1 MQLKLHANATTTP
14 KTRAYIQRSPAP
26 VAALAAELGVGET
39 TVRRWKARAQV
50 HDRSHVRHD
59 LGQSTSPEEE
69 ELIRV
74 LRQDLR
80 LSLDDLLEVMRRGV
94 KPDLS
99 RSALARCLKRLG
111 LNALAT
117 APGRAVAQRFD
128 ETPFGFVH
136 LDLKH
141 LTRLRGQPSY
151 VFVAIERATRFV
163 HAEVITTRDAET
175 VAACLER
182 FLDAFGY
189 PVHTILTD
197 NGGEFTDRFA
207 SGQDRP
213 PTGEHPVDKACAG
226 RGIKHRLTR
235 PFRPQT
241 NGMVERFNRR
251 IADAIRQHK
260 AAARNG
266 GKNKFDTHAERNAFI
281 DRFVY
286 NYNRTRLRCL
296 AYKAPIETLL
306 NHTGQ
311 NTCAGMT
318 ARGREFPG
326 IAGEAGR
333 DPPLHPQKNACNPVW
348 ARPRIRAW
356 TSLVPS

>member
-1 MQLKLHANATTTP
+1 
-14 KTRAYIQRSPAP
+14 
-26 VAALAAELGVGET
+26 
-39 TVRRWKARAQV
+39 
-50 HDRSHVRHD
+50 
-59 LGQSTSPEEE
+59 
-69 ELIRV
+69 
-74 LRQDLR
+74 
-80 LSLDDLLEVMRRGV
+80 
-94 KPDLS
+94 
-99 RSALARCLKRLG
+99 
-111 LNALAT
+111 
-117 APGRAVAQRFD
+117 
-128 ETPFGFVH
+128 H

-306 NHTGQ
+306 NHTGH

-318 ARGREFPG
+318 GKGGGRGRMAAGPG
-326 IAGEAGR
+326 KGAHRRHSRERARISSASACRSAEQAATMAPLEARVRGLPR
-333 DPPLHPQKNACNPVW
+333 QSVISPPAPSTTGTRAQMSKPSRLGPQRQRSRRPA
-348 ARPRIRAW
+348 ARAPKPRQP
-356 TSLVPS
+356 PS

>member
-14 KTRAYIQRSPAP
+14 KTRAYIQQSSAPA
-26 VAALAAELGVGET
+26 AALAGELGVTET
-39 TVRRWKARAQV
+39 TVRRWKGRREV

-59 LGQSTSPEEE
+59 LGQSTSAEEE

-80 LSLDDLLEVMRRGV
+80 LSLDDLLEVMRRSV
-94 KPDLS
+94 KSDLS
-99 RSALARCLKRLG
+99 RSALWRCLRRHG
-111 LNALAT
+111 LNVLPAEPDPSA
-117 APGRAVAQRFD
+117 AQRFE

-141 LTRLRGQPSY
+141 LTRLRSQPSY

-163 HAEVITTRDAET
+163 HVEIITNRDAET
-175 VAACLER
+175 VAACLQR

-207 SGQDRP
+207 SGEDRP
-213 PTGEHPVDKACAG
+213 PTGEHPADRVCAK
-226 RGIKHRLTR
+226 RGIKHKLTR

-251 IADAIRQHK
+251 IADAIRQRE

-266 GKNKFDTHAERNAFI
+266 GKNKFDTHDERNAFI
-281 DRFVY
+281 HSFVY
-286 NYNRTRLRCL
+286 SYNRTRLRCL
-296 AYKAPIETLL
+296 QYKAPIETLP
-306 NHTGQ
+306 NRPGQ
-311 NTCAGMT
+311 NTKAGTSGWCREVPAFAGMT
-318 ARGREFPG
+318 EGSRA
-326 IAGEAGR
+326 
-333 DPPLHPQKNACNPVW
+333 LVQ
-348 ARPRIRAW
+348 ARPIQPP
-356 TSLVPS
+356 PSTREPSGA

>member
-50 HDRSHVRHD
+50 HDRSHDRSHVRHD

-111 LNALAT
+111 LNALAA
-117 APGRAVAQRFD
+117 APGTAVAQRFD

-163 HAEVITTRDAET
+163 HAEVIATRDAET

-213 PTGEHPVDKACAG
+213 PTGQHPVDKACAG

-296 AYKAPIETLL
+296 AYKAPIGALL

-311 NTCAGMT
+311 NTQAGISCPAT
-318 ARGREFPG
+318 PRFPPSRE
-326 IAGEAGR
+326 
-333 DPPLHPQKNACNPVW
+333 
-348 ARPRIRAW
+348 
-356 TSLVPS
+356 